1 MDIVEDKEAKML
13 FAAIVV
19 GGMKIA
25 KSEIEVYSLKNEF
38 KKVQV
43 FKMSDIAKMIQ
54 EWHAG
59 SKNISDSKLEID
71 KLHFKEGELTI
82 KLSNGS
88 LIFIEVKYEEVK

>member
-1 MDIVEDKEAKML
+1 
-13 FAAIVV
+13 
-19 GGMKIA
+19 
-25 KSEIEVYSLKNEF
+25 
-38 KKVQV
+38 
-43 FKMSDIAKMIQ
+43 MIQ

-71 KLHFKEGELTI
+71 KLYFKDGELTV